1 MAFHVVFKLL
11 LFLERHSAQLAWIR
25 LVSGVRPTDVAVVGG
40 VGGEGLP
47 AVLALEG
54 PLTGVLSDVCAQ
66 NAGGSEGLGEWSLK
80 HWVNKRNFSCQ
91 VKGKINVVYFFYK
104 LTVTFFTGVKKYFSE
119 KVLIFDFFLMLLNI
133 S

>member
-66 NAGGSEGLGEWSLK
+66 NAGSSEGLGEWSLK

-91 VKGKINVVYFFYK
+91 VKGKINVVYFFLQANSYLFHRSQK
-104 LTVTFFTGVKKYFSE
+104 IFFRKS
-119 KVLIFDFFLMLLNI
+119 FDF
-133 S
+133 

>member
-11 LFLERHSAQLAWIR
+11 LFLERRSAQLAWIQ

-54 PLTGVLSDVCAQ
+54 PLAGVLSDVCAQ
-66 NAGGSEGLGEWSLK
+66 NTGGSEGLGEWSLK
-80 HWVNKRNFSCQ
+80 HWVSVNKRNFSCQ
-91 VKGKINVVYFFYK
+91 DKGKINVVYLSFFFYK
-104 LTVTFFTGVKKYFSE
+104 LTVTFFTGAIKKIFVRKRFYF
-119 KVLIFDFFLMLLNI
+119 
-133 S
+133 

>member
-80 HWVNKRNFSCQ
+80 HWVSANKRNFSCQ
-91 VKGKINVVYFFYK
+91 VKGKINVVFFYK
-104 LTVTFFTGVKKYFSE
+104 LTVTFFTGAIKKIFFRKS
-119 KVLIFDFFLMLLNI
+119 FDFFNAP
-133 S
+133 